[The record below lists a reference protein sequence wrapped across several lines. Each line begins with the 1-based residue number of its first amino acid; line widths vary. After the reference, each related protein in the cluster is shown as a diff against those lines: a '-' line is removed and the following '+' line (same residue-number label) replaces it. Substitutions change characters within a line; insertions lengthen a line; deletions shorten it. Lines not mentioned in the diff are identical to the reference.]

1 MSIFASK
8 TLLVTARSR
17 QAIISFSKLFIYM
30 KKHSVIL
37 CLIAFILVLV
47 AIFGT
52 MYVYYSCVEGWF
64 FASSK
69 GSGEHWCNAGTFGDM
84 FGCLTCFF
92 TGLSIAGLLINLY
105 IQGRQLE
112 ELKNDS
118 SFNKALA
125 FKTFIIDNIRSVT
138 SFMNST
144 QYTVISHLGENKIE
158 ILKHDFTEFAHIF
171 RNGYIE
177 SIKLLCNY
185 VRKKENSD
193 CPAIHLRMNIE
204 HLDAMRQFSDQA
216 FLVFK
221 ELFETRTLSHE
232 EQVILENYFYG
243 ALGETGS
250 SILHHSFVYFHN
262 KTSNPY
268 FNQQWGVEALVECA
282 YLTITKLI
290 GSSIE
295 NQERIAVIAIFC
307 ESIIAGT
314 ACLQSTSQDGSPCLP
329 LPEWFDMP
337 TFKQLPVYNR
347 YKQLMISLEKSYQKI
362 IQQ

>member
-1 MSIFASK
+1 
-8 TLLVTARSR
+8 
-17 QAIISFSKLFIYM
+17 M

-37 CLIAFILVLV
+37 FVIAFILVLA
-47 AIFGT
+47 AIFG
-52 MYVYYSCVEGWF
+52 MMRFYYSCVEGWF

-144 QYTVISHLGENKIE
+144 QYTVISHLGENNIE
-158 ILKHDFTEFAHIF
+158 IHKHDFTEFVHIF

-193 CPAIHLRMNIE
+193 FPAIQLRMNTE

-221 ELFETRTLSHE
+221 ELFETRALSHE
-232 EQVILENYFYG
+232 EQVILENYFVVT
-243 ALGETGS
+243 LGVSGTVP
-250 SILHHSFVYFHN
+250 LHQSFVYFHN

-282 YLTITKLI
+282 NLTITKLI
-290 GSSIE
+290 DSPIE
-295 NQERIAVIAIFC
+295 SQERIAVIAIFC

-314 ACLQSTSQDGSPCLP
+314 ACLQSASQGGGSYVP
-329 LPEWFDMP
+329 LPEKFDMP

-347 YKQLMISLEKSYQKI
+347 YKQLLDSLENSYQK
-362 IQQ
+362 

>member
-1 MSIFASK
+1 
-8 TLLVTARSR
+8 
-17 QAIISFSKLFIYM
+17 M

-37 CLIAFILVLV
+37 YVIAFILVLV
-47 AIFGT
+47 AIFG
-52 MYVYYSCVEGWF
+52 MMRVYYSCVEGWF

-92 TGLSIAGLLINLY
+92 TGLSVVGLVINLY

-144 QYTVISHLGENKIE
+144 QYTVISHLGEGLIE
-158 ILKHDFTEFAHIF
+158 TDHYNYEEFSLIF

-185 VRKKENSD
+185 VRNNKNSND
-193 CPAIHLRMNIE
+193 SAIQLRMNTE
-204 HLDAMRQFSDQA
+204 HLDATRQFSDQG

-221 ELFETRTLSHE
+221 ELFETRTISHD
-232 EQVILENYFYG
+232 EQVNLENYFYG
-243 ALGETGS
+243 ALGETGA
-250 SILHHSFVYFHN
+250 SILHHSFVYFN
-262 KTSNPY
+262 NQTSNDY
-268 FNQQWGVEALVECA
+268 FNKQWGVEAL
-282 YLTITKLI
+282 
-290 GSSIE
+290 IE
-295 NQERIAVIAIFC
+295 IVNLGINKPDETPLERQERIAIIAIYC
-307 ESIIAGT
+307 ESIIAGM
-314 ACLQSTSQDGSPCLP
+314 ACLQSTSQDGSPCIP
-329 LPEWFDMP
+329 LPDWFDMP
-337 TFKQLPVYNR
+337 TFKQLPVYKQ
-347 YKQLMISLEKSYQKI
+347 YKQLLDSLENSYQ
-362 IQQ
+362 

>member
-1 MSIFASK
+1 
-8 TLLVTARSR
+8 
-17 QAIISFSKLFIYM
+17 M
-30 KKHSVIL
+30 KKHCAIFSVIV
-37 CLIAFILVLV
+37 CLLVLA

-64 FASSK
+64 SQSTEV
-69 GSGEHWCNAGTFGDM
+69 SGEYWCNAGTFGDL

-92 TGLSIAGLLINLY
+92 TGLSIAGLLINLCL
-105 IQGRQLE
+105 QGRQLE

-118 SFNKALA
+118 AFNKALA

-144 QYTVISHLGENKIE
+144 QYTVISHLGENNIE
-158 ILKHDFTEFAHIF
+158 IHKHDFTEFAHIF
-171 RNGYIE
+171 RNGYKE

-185 VRKKENSD
+185 VRKEENSD
-193 CPAIHLRMNIE
+193 FPAIQLRMNTE
-204 HLDAMRQFSDQA
+204 HLDATRQFSDQG

-221 ELFETRTLSHE
+221 ELFETRTISHD
-232 EQVILENYFYG
+232 EQVNLENYFYG

-262 KTSNPY
+262 QTSNPY

-282 YLTITKLI
+282 NLTITKLI
-290 GSSIE
+290 GSPIE
-295 NQERIAVIAIFC
+295 SQERIAVIAIFC
-307 ESIIAGT
+307 ESIIAGM
-314 ACLQSTSQDGSPCLP
+314 ACLQSTTQDGSPCLP

-337 TFKQLPVYNR
+337 TFKQLPVYKQ
-347 YKQLMISLEKSYQKI
+347 YKQLLNSLENSYQ
-362 IQQ
+362 

>member
-1 MSIFASK
+1 MSIFANK
-8 TLLVTARSR
+8 TLLVTGRSR
-17 QAIISFSKLFIYM
+17 QAIISLSKLFMFM
-30 KKHSVIL
+30 KKPSVISFV
-37 CLIAFILVLV
+37 IALA
-47 AIFGT
+47 AIFG
-52 MYVYYSCVEGWF
+52 MMRFYYSCVEGWF

-92 TGLSIAGLLINLY
+92 TGLSVVGLLINLS

-125 FKTFIIDNIRSVT
+125 FKTFIIDNIRSVA

-144 QYTVISHLGENKIE
+144 QYTVISHLGENNIE
-158 ILKHDFTEFAHIF
+158 INKHDFTEFAYIF

-193 CPAIHLRMNIE
+193 YPAIHLRMNTE
-204 HLDAMRQFSDQA
+204 NLDAARQFSDQA

-221 ELFETRTLSHE
+221 ELFETRALSHE
-232 EQVILENYFYG
+232 EQVILEAYFYG

-262 KTSNPY
+262 QTSNDY
-268 FNQQWGVEALVECA
+268 FNKQWGVEAL
-282 YLTITKLI
+282 
-290 GSSIE
+290 IE
-295 NQERIAVIAIFC
+295 IVNLGIKNPDETPLERQERIAIIAIYC

-314 ACLQSTSQDGSPCLP
+314 ACLQSTSQGGGSGVP

-337 TFKQLPVYNR
+337 TFKQLPVYEQ
-347 YKQLMISLEKSYQKI
+347 YKQLLDSLENSYQK
-362 IQQ
+362 

>member
-1 MSIFASK
+1 
-8 TLLVTARSR
+8 
-17 QAIISFSKLFIYM
+17 M

-37 CLIAFILVLV
+37 FVIAFILVLA
-47 AIFGT
+47 AIFG
-52 MYVYYSCVEGWF
+52 MMRFYYSCVEGWF

-92 TGLSIAGLLINLY
+92 TGLSVVGLLINLY

-144 QYTVISHLGENKIE
+144 QYTVISHLGEGLIE
-158 ILKHDFTEFAHIF
+158 TDHYNYEEFSLIF

-193 CPAIHLRMNIE
+193 RPAIHLRMNTE
-204 HLDAMRQFSDQA
+204 HLDATRQFSDQG

-221 ELFETRTLSHE
+221 ELFETRTISHD
-232 EQVILENYFYG
+232 EQVNLENYFYG

-262 KTSNPY
+262 QTSNPY

-282 YLTITKLI
+282 NLTITKLI

-295 NQERIAVIAIFC
+295 NQERIAIIAIYC

-314 ACLQSTSQDGSPCLP
+314 ACLQSTSQGGGSCVP
-329 LPEWFDMP
+329 LPEKFDMP

-347 YKQLMISLEKSYQKI
+347 YKQLMISLEKSYQK
-362 IQQ
+362 

>member
-1 MSIFASK
+1 MSIFANK
-8 TLLVTARSR
+8 TLLITARIR
-17 QAIISFSKLFIYM
+17 QVIISLSKLFISM

-37 CLIAFILVLV
+37 FVIALILVF
-47 AIFGT
+47 AIFG
-52 MYVYYSCVEGWF
+52 MMRFYYSCVEGWF
-64 FASSK
+64 FTSSK
-69 GSGEHWCNAGTFGDM
+69 CSGEHWCNAGTFGDM

-92 TGLSIAGLLINLY
+92 TGLSVVGLLINLY

-144 QYTVISHLGENKIE
+144 QYTVISHLDENNIE
-158 ILKHDFTEFAHIF
+158 IHKHDFTEFARSF
-171 RNGYIE
+171 RNEYIE

-185 VRKKENSD
+185 VRKKENSV
-193 CPAIHLRMNIE
+193 CPAIHLRMNTE

-221 ELFETRTLSHE
+221 ELFETRALSHE
-232 EQVILENYFYG
+232 EQVILENYFIGTLGISG
-243 ALGETGS
+243 AVH
-250 SILHHSFVYFHN
+250 LHQSFVYFHN

-268 FNQQWGVEALVECA
+268 FNQQWGVEALVKCA
-282 YLTITKLI
+282 NLTIAKLI
-290 GSSIE
+290 DSPIE
-295 NQERIAVIAIFC
+295 SQERIAVIAIFC

-337 TFKQLPVYNR
+337 TFKQLPVYEQ
-347 YKQLMISLEKSYQKI
+347 YKQLLNSLENSYQ
-362 IQQ
+362 

>member
-1 MSIFASK
+1 
-8 TLLVTARSR
+8 
-17 QAIISFSKLFIYM
+17 M
-30 KKHSVIL
+30 KKHCAIFSVIV
-37 CLIAFILVLV
+37 CLLVLA

-64 FASSK
+64 SHSSEV
-69 GSGEHWCNAGTFGDM
+69 SGEYWCNAGTFGDL

-118 SFNKALA
+118 AFNKALA
-125 FKTFIIDNIRSVT
+125 FKTFIIDNIRSVS

-144 QYTVISHLGENKIE
+144 QYTVISHLGENNIE
-158 ILKHDFTEFAHIF
+158 IHNYEEFSLIF

-193 CPAIHLRMNIE
+193 CPAIHLRMNTE
-204 HLDAMRQFSDQA
+204 HLDASRQFSDQG

-221 ELFETRTLSHE
+221 ELFETRTLSHD
-232 EQVILENYFYG
+232 EQVNLENYFYG
-243 ALGETGS
+243 ALGETGA
-250 SILHHSFVYFHN
+250 SILHHSFVYFN
-262 KTSNPY
+262 NQTSNDY
-268 FNQQWGVEALVECA
+268 FNKQWGVEALIEIVN
-282 YLTITKLI
+282 LGINKLD
-290 GSSIE
+290 E
-295 NQERIAVIAIFC
+295 TPLERQERIAIIAIYC

-337 TFKQLPVYNR
+337 TFKQLPVYKQ
-347 YKQLMISLEKSYQKI
+347 YKQLLNSLEKSYQK
-362 IQQ
+362 